1 MNLQGLRERVRTLSG
16 VRLDSIRSDADINQ
30 VVNETYQEI
39 LGLFAWPFLRA
50 EVSVSVPAQSAQF
63 LTPTVFR
70 YISAVVGER
79 RLSQTTLDEM
89 DLLLDEEGEPRLYAR
104 VDDRAIRL
112 WPTPKDAV
120 TLTIRGQVEFE
131 PLETEQDEPVFAE
144 QFHPVVAY
152 RAAARVLAEEG
163 DDSGRSESYQ
173 LDAGSYLQRM
183 QDYYMKTNDISLIR
197 IGSRRRRH

>member
-1 MNLQGLRERVRTLSG
+1 
-16 VRLDSIRSDADINQ
+16 
-30 VVNETYQEI
+30 
-39 LGLFAWPFLRA
+39 
-50 EVSVSVPAQSAQF
+50 
-63 LTPTVFR
+63 
-70 YISAVVGER
+70 
-79 RLSQTTLDEM
+79 M

-104 VDDRAIRL
+104 VEDRAIRL